1 MNRYKKDIIKIVEI
15 ELRKL
20 EERVI
25 KLGYSIEISKK
36 TKEFVCDKGFD
47 KKYGARPLSRAIQK
61 YIEDL
66 IAEEIVNN
74 KLNEG
79 DSIFIDV
86 NKNSNSLILTKK

>member
-1 MNRYKKDIIKIVEI
+1 LDKKDIIKIVEI
-15 ELRKL
+15 ELRRL

-86 NKNSNSLILTKK
+86 NKKSDSLILTKK